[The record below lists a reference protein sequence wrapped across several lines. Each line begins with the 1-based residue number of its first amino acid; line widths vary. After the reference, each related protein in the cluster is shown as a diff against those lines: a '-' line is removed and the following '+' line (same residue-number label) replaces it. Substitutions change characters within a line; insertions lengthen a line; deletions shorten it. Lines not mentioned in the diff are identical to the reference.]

1 MRLSAANVRE
11 LITEDQH
18 PAAQLLQPLR
28 NGRYSAGDQCG
39 QFFDFSFQLP
49 QQRIVHLDLPVDLAA
64 ISNHAFSFQCACGHT
79 LVNGGLLVQPSG
91 GIATVVD
98 ALVMPVPLQMTVG
111 RIRPRC
117 PPYGKLLLT
126 VPTFGDGILTA
137 IAGAFRMLVC
147 ADKSLRLGSRRRHIH
162 LLLADLVGILF
173 LPTLILRRPELS
185 GSKTAFFAVFHAEI
199 FLLGLVLP
207 LALFVQRA
215 HRQENVGMGIVA
227 VGVVD
232 GSIGTHPVRNKL
244 LPDKVLQQLDL
255 LLPTQLNGQGND
267 KLTGK
272 PAVLGCLDFF
282 HGVPELFPVLP
293 FLRGILRQKHL
304 LPDKPLLFCVVMLN
318 PVVIVI
324 QTGTA
329 QISGSGHGGAAC
341 APADHLCLQM
351 INRHLLFTSF
361 FLFLFLF
368 RKREKGYNA
377 S

>member
-1 MRLSAANVRE
+1 M
-11 LITEDQH
+11 
-18 PAAQLLQPLR
+18 
-28 NGRYSAGDQCG
+28 
-39 QFFDFSFQLP
+39 
-49 QQRIVHLDLPVDLAA
+49 
-64 ISNHAFSFQCACGHT
+64 
-79 LVNGGLLVQPSG
+79 
-91 GIATVVD
+91 VD

-117 PPYGKLLLT
+117 PPYGKLLLA
-126 VPTFGDGILTA
+126 VPTLGDGILTA

-162 LLLADLVGILF
+162 LLLADLVGILLLPALRLCYLKFSGGKTSF
-173 LPTLILRRPELS
+173 LTVFGAKIL
-185 GSKTAFFAVFHAEI
+185 
-199 FLLGLVLP
+199 FLGFVLP
-207 LALFVQRA
+207 
-215 HRQENVGMGIVA
+215 RQENVGMGIVA
-227 VGVVD
+227 VRVVD

-255 LLPTQLNGQGND
+255 LLPTQLNGQGHD
-267 KLTGK
+267 ELTGK
-272 PAVLGCLDFF
+272 SAVLGRLDFL
-282 HGVPELFPVLP
+282 HGVPELFSVFP

-329 QISGSGHGGAAC
+329 QISGSGHGGAPC
-341 APADHLCLQM
+341 ATADHLRFQM
-351 INRHLLFTSF
+351 INRHIFFTSF